1 MLQGLACIND
11 GDNPFNPA
19 HLMLPSFAPVF
30 CSCCLRF
37 NKQHALWQGW
47 LMLFREVDH
56 DSNALSGNFNG
67 AMSSGA
73 LSPEV
78 CCTTNAE
85 S

>member
-47 LMLFREVDH
+47 LMFFREVDR
-56 DSNALSGNFNG
+56 DSYALPGNFKG
-67 AMSSGA
+67 ALSSGA
-73 LSPEV
+73 LSPQV
-78 CCTTNAE
+78 CCTTNAG